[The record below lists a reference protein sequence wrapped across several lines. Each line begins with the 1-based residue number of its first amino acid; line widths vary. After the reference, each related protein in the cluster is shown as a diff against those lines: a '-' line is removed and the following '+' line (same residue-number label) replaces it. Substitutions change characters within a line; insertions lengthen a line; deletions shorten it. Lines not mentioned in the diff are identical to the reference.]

1 MSSHGRN
8 QIAPPRNRC
17 RRISAVTFPLTVSPR
32 FSYNGTRISLTSGS
46 STGDSRLMGRVRFL
60 RAGLVTPLPGG
71 PGIGPAGITTGAR
84 GAPLKRDRKRR
95 PCLRVFIARSTAWAE
110 SKRSVAA
117 TSAAVERRE
126 ASGPRWGRFRAAG
139 GFAQT
144 AQACLRCI
152 GKRQRLLV
160 RRGQWMVRLSALR
173 LPFIAGRRI

>member
-1 MSSHGRN
+1 MVSPERFRAKRERRLEAPGRANCGHIAPQSQVGIIAFVYAGIRRTPIPYGFHWMTNSHGS
-8 QIAPPRNRC
+8 IDICPH
-17 RRISAVTFPLTVSPR
+17 
-32 FSYNGTRISLTSGS
+32 FSYDFLRISLTSGS

-84 GAPLKRDRKRR
+84 GAPLKRDQKRR
-95 PCLRVFIARSTAWAE
+95 LRLRVFIARSTARAE

-126 ASGPRWGRFRAAG
+126 ASGPRWGRFRAAD

-144 AQACLRCI
+144 A
-152 GKRQRLLV
+152 
-160 RRGQWMVRLSALR
+160 
-173 LPFIAGRRI
+173 